1 MTKDDAREPPRTDMQ
16 RIGGATNRDTRL
28 FLIAGEHSGD
38 ALGAKLMEAINKRL
52 RTRVR
57 YLGVGGAGMAKQ
69 GLSSQFDI
77 EEVAVMGPLSIL
89 PRLPRLISRVYGT
102 AAAAIAA
109 EPDCVVIIDS
119 PEFTH
124 PIAKRIRKRNPS
136 IPIVNYV
143 SPQVWAWR
151 PGRARRMRWYIDE
164 TMALLPF
171 EPEAYAKLEGPA
183 CTYVG
188 HPLIER
194 LDEIRSADPAPLASR
209 LGLDPGRPVLLVLP
223 GSRASEVGRLMQP
236 FGEAVAIAAKAAGPI
251 EVIIPAVQS
260 VREKIEEACKSWPV
274 EPHLIEGEEDRFR
287 SYKLASAA
295 LTASGTATLELALA
309 LVPAVVA
316 YKVDALAAQLKF
328 LLKVPSIVLAN
339 LVLGTR
345 VYPEFVQEA
354 ATPENLAA
362 AIVPLLS
369 ATPERQAQLSG
380 LAPIAERMRI
390 DGSSPSEAAAEVVLR
405 HALSSGAMG
414 ADASRLPSH

>member
-1 MTKDDAREPPRTDMQ
+1 MTGDDSKERFSIANTRVVGTQ
-16 RIGGATNRDTRL
+16 NRDTRL

-38 ALGAKLMEAINKRL
+38 ALGAKLMEAINRRL
-52 RTRVR
+52 RKRVR

-89 PRLPRLISRVYGT
+89 PRLPRLVSRVYAT

-136 IPIVNYV
+136 IPIINYV

-151 PGRARRMRWYIDE
+151 PGRARRMRWYVDE

-194 LDEIRSADPAPLASR
+194 VAEIRDIDPAPLAAR
-209 LGLDPGRPVLLVLP
+209 LGLDRVRPVLLVLP
-223 GSRASEVGRLMQP
+223 GSRASEVGRLMEP
-236 FGEAVAIAAKAAGPI
+236 FGGAVTRAAERMGPI
-251 EVIIPAVQS
+251 EIIIPVVPS
-260 VREKIEEACKSWPV
+260 VREQIEKECATWPLK
-274 EPHLIEGEEDRFR
+274 PHLIEGDDDRFR

-295 LTASGTATLELALA
+295 LTASGTATLELALGQ
-309 LVPAVVA
+309 VPAVVA
-316 YKVDALAAQLKF
+316 YKVDALAAQLRF

-339 LVLGTR
+339 LVLGAK

-354 ATPENLAA
+354 ATRENLAA
-362 AIVPLLS
+362 AIVPLLTD
-369 ATPERQAQLSG
+369 TPERQAQLAG
-380 LAPIAERMRI
+380 LAPIVDRMGI
-390 DGSSPSEAAAEVVLR
+390 DGPSPSEAAADVVLR
-405 HALSSGAMG
+405 HAQAGRAR
-414 ADASRLPSH
+414 A